1 MVMPMI
7 LENYVITDVID
18 TNLEIG
24 PKAILKFY
32 PKDTKFLIIKI
43 SKDEADLLQERGINV
58 RKLDL
63 KSGNTL
69 YCVSI
74 KVQDASDFEIM
85 DENGNPVNYEDFVKS
100 KDSVS
105 VVKSKFKVLL
115 YERDI
120 NDRHVANFI
129 LSHARITV
137 RN

>member
-1 MVMPMI
+1 MPMI
-7 LENYVITDVID
+7 LEDYVITDVID

-24 PKAILKFY
+24 PKAILKYY
-32 PKDTKFLIIKI
+32 PRDTKFFVIKI
-43 SKDEADLLQERGINV
+43 SKDEADLLQERGVNV
-58 RKLDL
+58 RKLDR
-63 KSGNTL
+63 KIGEPF
-69 YCVSI
+69 YVISI
-74 KVQDASDFEIM
+74 KIRDTSDLEIM

-100 KDSVS
+100 KDS

-129 LSHARITV
+129 LSHARITL

>member
-1 MVMPMI
+1 MIMPMI
-7 LENYVITDVID
+7 LEDYVITDVID

-24 PKAILKFY
+24 PKAILKYY
-32 PKDTKFLIIKI
+32 PRDTKFIVIKI
-43 SKDEADLLQERGINV
+43 SKDEADLLQERGVNV
-58 RKLDL
+58 RKLDR
-63 KSGNTL
+63 KIGEPF
-69 YCVSI
+69 YVVSI
-74 KVQDASDFEIM
+74 KVKDTSDLEIM

-100 KDSVS
+100 KDS

>member
-1 MVMPMI
+1 MIMPMI
-7 LENYVITDVID
+7 LEDYVITDVID

-24 PKAILKFY
+24 PKAILKYY
-32 PKDTKFLIIKI
+32 PRDTKFIVIKI
-43 SKDEADLLQERGINV
+43 SKDEADLLQERGVNV
-58 RKLDL
+58 RKLDR
-63 KSGNTL
+63 KIGEPF
-69 YCVSI
+69 YVVSI
-74 KVQDASDFEIM
+74 KVKDTLDFEIM

-100 KDSVS
+100 KDS